1 MRFDGGT
8 ARFSVQ
14 ELQPLDRAAAGAAA
28 GLAIVVDSKAP
39 LAALRE
45 VLSTGRR
52 GQGQVRLITRLEDGG
67 EVEVELREG
76 YAITSQFLD
85 SIGAVPGIVEAREL

>member
-1 MRFDGGT
+1 M
-8 ARFSVQ
+8 
-14 ELQPLDRAAAGAAA
+14 
-28 GLAIVVDSKAP
+28 AIVVDSKAP

-45 VLSTGRR
+45 ALATGRR

-76 YAITSQFLD
+76 YTVSPQFLD
-85 SIGAVPGIVEAREL
+85 SVRAVPGIVEAREL